1 MERKPQQQCACVCL
15 TNADFTNTIRVLHSC
30 KINAI
35 TTTHS
40 YNGDEKKIFRRH
52 RSPFSLKAS
61 FNRYTKEEIG
71 NQLEGNSVKAK
82 RQIAD
87 DEDKNG
93 SEYS

>member
-1 MERKPQQQCACVCL
+1 MERNHNNNVRAFVL
-15 TNADFTNTIRVLHSC
+15 SNANFTNTIRVLQSC